1 VSGLEPAVEINCVT
15 HEYPGGVCAVCGL
28 SLRIERGE
36 TVVIL
41 GPNGSG
47 KTTLLH
53 HILGLLKPKEGVIR
67 VLGYEMPEEAEKA
80 REAMGV
86 VLQDVDDQLI
96 MPTVLEDVAFGLVAR
111 GVPRKEAERRAREVL
126 RELGLEDLE
135 DRPPQFLS
143 GGQKRMVAL
152 AGAVVIDPELLILDE
167 PTTGL
172 DHLAAERFVEV
183 LSGLKED
190 RPNLTVILTTF
201 DVDVAATLADRVVL
215 IRDGTV
221 SVEGP
226 PDEIL
231 TDPGLLREHGI
242 KPPKHVELLHEL
254 GIDSPP
260 LDVEEAVEMLR
271 SMGLHG

>member
-1 VSGLEPAVEINCVT
+1 MLEPAVEIDCIT

-28 SLRIERGE
+28 SLTIERGE

-53 HILGLLKPKEGVIR
+53 HVLGLLKPKEGVIR
-67 VLGYEMPEEAEKA
+67 VLGYEMPDEAERA
-80 REAMGV
+80 RDAMGV

-111 GVPRKEAERRAREVL
+111 GVPRDEAERRAMEVL
-126 RELGLEDLE
+126 RELNLEELA

-152 AGAVVIDPELLILDE
+152 AGAVVTDPELLILDE

-190 RPNLTVILTTF
+190 RPDLTVLLTTF
-201 DVDVAATLADRVVL
+201 DVDVAASLADRVVL
-215 IRDGTV
+215 MKEGTV

-226 PDEIL
+226 PEEVL

-242 KPPKHVELLHEL
+242 KPPEHVELLSRL
-254 GIDSPP
+254 GVDSPP
-260 LDVEEAVEMLR
+260 LDVEEAVEVLR
-271 SMGLHG
+271 SMGYRG